1 MRELSFDNVSLI
13 YRKDN
18 NEVQALDGLSFS
30 VESGASAAI
39 IGPSGCG
46 KSSLLKMACGLISPT
61 SGSVSIDGAPIDK
74 PRSET
79 AFIPQD
85 FGILP
90 WKSVQAN
97 AELGL
102 KMRHVARRERS
113 QKAASVL
120 GSLGLGE
127 FARSY
132 PSQLSGGMK
141 QRLALARALA
151 FDVDL
156 LLMDEPLSALDSLLR
171 EQIQDMLLELW
182 REKGYAQIMVT
193 HSIEEAVFLG
203 ERIVIM
209 DSRPGK
215 VIAQIDNSEMGSVS
229 YRQSATFHDR
239 CDEIRLLLMEKKPEK
254 CAFDASCQLE
264 EGEGVA

>member
-1 MRELSFDNVSLI
+1 MNELSFDNVSLV
-13 YRKDN
+13 YKKDGR
-18 NEVQALDGLSFS
+18 EVQALDGLSFS
-30 VESGASAAI
+30 VASGASVAI

-46 KSSLLKMACGLISPT
+46 KSSLLKMACGLLAPS
-61 SGSVSIDGAPIDK
+61 SGQVSIDGAPIDR

-90 WKSVQAN
+90 WKNVQAN

-102 KMRHVARRERS
+102 KIRHVPRRERK
-113 QKAASVL
+113 QRAACVL

-132 PSQLSGGMK
+132 PSELSGGMK
-141 QRLALARALA
+141 QRLALARALTL
-151 FDVDL
+151 DIDL
-156 LLMDEPLSALDSLLR
+156 LLMDEPLSALDSLMR
-171 EQIQDMLLELW
+171 EQIQDMLLDLW
-182 REKGYAQIMVT
+182 CERRYAQVMVT

-215 VIAQIDNSEMGSVS
+215 VVAQIDNPDMGSVS
-229 YRQSATFHDR
+229 YRQSAIFHDR
-239 CDEIRLLLMEKKPEK
+239 CDEIRSLLMGRY
-254 CAFDASCQLE
+254 ASESSLE
-264 EGEGVA
+264 ASSRSGMAVM